1 VTVNIKEET
10 MAVLPIKIYGETVLR
25 KRAKAVE
32 RVDES
37 IRKLAKE
44 MIETLKD
51 ASGMGLAAN
60 QVGEAI
66 RLIVIDRSLF
76 KADDSPLVLINPE
89 IVSVKGEQTQEEGC
103 LSFPGTFADVIRPM
117 KMTIRAVDLDEKLLV
132 IEAEG
137 LLSRVLAHEI
147 DHLNGIL
154 FVDRLSSIKRKL
166 LSRKLKKLSAR

>member
-1 VTVNIKEET
+1 M

-25 KRAKAVE
+25 KRAKEVE
-32 RVDES
+32 KVDER
-37 IRKLAKE
+37 IRKLARE

-51 ASGMGLAAN
+51 TSGMGLAAN

-76 KADDSPLVLINPE
+76 KADDTPLVLINPE
-89 IVSVKGEQTQEEGC
+89 IVYIQGEQTQEEGC
-103 LSFPGTFADVIRPM
+103 LSFPGTYADVTRPM
-117 KMTIRAVDLDEKLLV
+117 KMTVRAVDLNEKLLL

-166 LSRKLKKLSAR
+166 LSRKLKKLSVR